1 MPFSTRRNLIFAFL
15 LVGLSLFAS
24 LILIESAY
32 RLQVVDFYHPELIAF
47 NSEDGLHDSSQ
58 KPTLL
63 VFGDSFSVWNESYV
77 NGLRS
82 RLPCL
87 RIINS
92 SISGSGI
99 VQASLIANSRIQ
111 QFQPTKLM
119 VQIYVGNDL
128 FDITY
133 PTNWKT
139 LSLFRNLYWGAS
151 NSFRSL
157 AFLNYRLG
165 QVNARAL
172 ATGYRPYQS
181 PKSVYR
187 SHEEFSPDKF
197 QSYETLNLI
206 ADPRLIEKEIL
217 LLDDRIQDFD
227 FLVKKLQWIA
237 SIKAPA
243 CTLYLLVIPHSC
255 QVSQAYLDR
264 TKRLGAKFENQAGVE
279 QNEYPFVQQLRQRVK
294 DAIVINP
301 LRVFKD
307 AERSGIPL
315 YWPNDIHLNPNGNE
329 VLANYIAAILMTDP
343 QRTECASNQ

>member
-1 MPFSTRRNLIFAFL
+1 MPFSTRRNQVLQFL
-15 LVGLSLFAS
+15 LVGVSLFAG

-32 RLQVVDFYHPELIAF
+32 RLQVVDFYRSELIAF
-47 NSEDGLHDSSQ
+47 NSDADLHDSSQ

-99 VQASLIANSRIQ
+99 VQASLIAKSRIQ
-111 QFQPTKLM
+111 RFQPSMLM

-133 PTNWKT
+133 PTNWKS
-139 LSLFRNLYWGAS
+139 LSLFRNLYWGTS
-151 NSFRSL
+151 NCFRSL

-165 QVNARAL
+165 QVNARAM
-172 ATGYRPYQS
+172 ATGYRPYQP

-187 SHEEFSPDKF
+187 SNEEFSPDKF
-197 QSYETLNLI
+197 QNDETLYLR
-206 ADPRLIEKEIL
+206 ADPRLIEKEVL
-217 LLDDRIQDFD
+217 LLDDRVKDFD
-227 FLVKKLQWIA
+227 FLVKKLQWLA
-237 SIKAPA
+237 SIKAPT

-255 QVSQAYLDR
+255 QVNQTYLDR
-264 TKRLGAKFENQAGVE
+264 TKRLGAKFENQTLVE
-279 QNEYPFVQQLRQRVK
+279 QNDYPFVQQLRQRVK
-294 DAIVINP
+294 DAVVIDP

-307 AERSGIPL
+307 AEKSGIPL

-329 VLANYIAAILMTDP
+329 VLANYVSAVLMTEG
-343 QRTECASNQ
+343 QRAECEFYK